1 MMLGIPVGAEQ
12 SAAEQVRRISGT
24 GVGLAVGGG
33 GGAGALPSPSAPQ
46 TPSAAAVHA
55 GNNTPRRS
63 SSGAPVAGFAAAAA
77 DGAMP
82 AGGLPAG
89 AAGAVVQGSSTAS
102 FLAAVMQP
110 LDHVTRAHL
119 VAVLQLMALQGAISF
134 HDPPLQGPCGP
145 PPGLTALLQAYM
157 AQAAAAAG
165 FQQPPTQP
173 PPTQPMQGHRQ

>member
-1 MMLGIPVGAEQ
+1 MMPGIPVGAEQ

-24 GVGLAVGGG
+24 GAGRAG

-46 TPSAAAVHA
+46 TPSAAAQA
-55 GNNTPRRS
+55 GSTPRRS
-63 SSGAPVAGFAAAAA
+63 SSGALAAAGCAAAAA
-77 DGAMP
+77 DGAVR
-82 AGGLPAG
+82 AD
-89 AAGAVVQGSSTAS
+89 AAGAVVRGSSTAS

-110 LDHVTRAHL
+110 LDHVTRAYL
-119 VAVLQLMALQGAISF
+119 AAVLQLMTMQGAISF

-165 FQQPPTQP
+165 FQQPQATQQQP
-173 PPTQPMQGHRQ
+173 RQPMQQVQRQ